1 MKPSILA
8 SVILLI
14 ASIACTDH
22 YSAVGEFHTLSSE
35 AFAYTDTI
43 GFTLSNLDSIPGKNL
58 YVAVVHSD
66 KYPYCNL
73 WLEVTYED
81 SLRKVCDT
89 VALTMADQYG
99 KWQGHALGSTFQ
111 IEAIACPE
119 INPTGDSRVSVRH
132 IMRTDTLHGIDRIGI
147 LAK

>member
-8 SVILLI
+8 SIVLFI
-14 ASIACTDH
+14 ASAACTER
-22 YSAVGEFHTLSSE
+22 YSAVGEFYTLPSE
-35 AFAYTDTI
+35 SLVYTDTI
-43 GFTLSNLDSIPGKNL
+43 GFTLSNLDSIPGKSL

-66 KYPYCNL
+66 KYPYSNL

-81 SLRKVCDT
+81 SVRRVCDT

-99 KWQGHALGSTFQ
+99 KWQGHALGSTYQ
-111 IEAIACPE
+111 IEAKACPE
-119 INPTGDSRVSVRH
+119 ISPLGDSYVTVRH
-132 IMRTDTLHGIDRIGI
+132 IMRADTLHGIDRIGV